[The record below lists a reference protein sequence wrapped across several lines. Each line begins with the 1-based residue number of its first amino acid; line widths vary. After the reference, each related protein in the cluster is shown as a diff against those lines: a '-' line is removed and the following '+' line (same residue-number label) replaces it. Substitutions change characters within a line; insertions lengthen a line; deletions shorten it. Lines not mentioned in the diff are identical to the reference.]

1 MHLTATLP
9 LYMYRSIGEGAHFSY
24 IMGVHIIC
32 LIVFI
37 PLLTGLIRDF
47 DLFTI
52 LEIGCVVTSLS
63 PVFLLL
69 GSNYFT
75 LGVFM
80 AYCSIGESIYS
91 PRLVDYTIAYASEGK
106 EAVYLG
112 LANVPNSISLFITGL
127 SNGLLMPRFCPQDG
141 EKNCGFVWMFIGLY
155 CLVACFF

>member
-1 MHLTATLP
+1 MYMHLTATLP

-91 PRLVDYTIAYASEGK
+91 PRLVRLYNCLCFRRKRSC
-106 EAVYLG
+106 
-112 LANVPNSISLFITGL
+112 L
-127 SNGLLMPRFCPQDG
+127 SWIG
-141 EKNCGFVWMFIGLY
+141 EC
-155 CLVACFF
+155 A